1 MKNLIIMAGGAS
13 SRMKRSLDKSALTSS
28 QKTFAQGVHKSLIP
42 LGKSQKPL
50 LYHLISNA
58 AKAGY
63 TDVYLITSPEREAF
77 QKWIGKAATGN
88 PYAGVKVHFA
98 TQYPPKG
105 GGKPLG
111 TADAVQQ
118 ALEQYPV
125 LQQQNFT
132 VCNGD
137 NLYSQGALKQL
148 LEPRK
153 APHALISYAR
163 SALRFENERIA
174 KFAVIDMDKAD
185 FLKSIIEK
193 PNPALVEQYRDTQG
207 EIGVSMNIFS
217 FYGKHLYP
225 FLKNC
230 PIHPVRGEKELPE
243 AIRLMNE
250 QQPGQIQCFRRAEH
264 ILDLTAAEDI
274 AAFEA
279 L

>member
-1 MKNLIIMAGGAS
+1 MAGGAS
-13 SRMKRSLDKSALTSS
+13 SRMKHSLYKSQLTSS
-28 QKTFAQGVHKSLIP
+28 QKSFALGVHKSLIP

-50 LYHLISNA
+50 IYYLISNA
-58 AKAGY
+58 SQAGY
-63 TDVYLITSPEREAF
+63 TDVYLITSPENDAF
-77 QKWIGKAATGN
+77 QKWIGNATSGN
-88 PYAGVKVHFA
+88 LFAGAYVHYVI
-98 TQYPPKG
+98 QYPPEG
-105 GGKPLG
+105 RPKPLG
-111 TADAVQQ
+111 TADAVTQ
-118 ALEQYPV
+118 ALEQYPK
-125 LQQQNFT
+125 LQQQQFT

-137 NLYSQGALKQL
+137 NLYSQEALKQL

-174 KFAVIDMDKAD
+174 KFAIIDIDKSN
-185 FLKSIIEK
+185 FLKAIIEK
-193 PNPALVEQYRDTQG
+193 PDPSVVKKYKDEFG

-217 FYGKHLYP
+217 FQGEALYP

-230 PIHPVRGEKELPE
+230 PIHPERGEKELPE

-250 QQPGQIQCFRRAEH
+250 AQSGKIHCFKRAEH

-274 AAFEA
+274 AAFEE